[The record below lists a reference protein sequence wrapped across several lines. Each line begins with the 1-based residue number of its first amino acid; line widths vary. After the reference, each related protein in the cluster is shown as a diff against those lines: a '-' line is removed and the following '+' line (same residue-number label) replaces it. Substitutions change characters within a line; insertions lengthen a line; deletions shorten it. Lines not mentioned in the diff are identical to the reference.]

1 MTGAKALLASSVLA
15 LALNGVAQPALPDIG
30 SVIERFVQHR
40 FPSAHQHHWIINQTT
55 VEEDEVTVDLKTVVS
70 LSPQSNPI
78 EERYLLLFVK
88 GELTA
93 AQVIPLEGDPDCQ
106 KEEPNHPGKSV

>member
-1 MTGAKALLASSVLA
+1 MTGVKTLLASSILVLV
-15 LALNGVAQPALPDIG
+15 LSGIAQSALPDIG
-30 SVIERFVQHR
+30 SGIERFVQHR
-40 FPSAHQHHWIINQTT
+40 FPNAHQHHWIINQTI

-70 LSPQSNPI
+70 LAPRSNPI

-93 AQVIPLEGDPDCQ
+93 AQAIPLEADPECQ
-106 KEEPNHPGKSV
+106 KEAPSHPRRSV

>member
-1 MTGAKALLASSVLA
+1 MTGAKTLLACSMLVLA
-15 LALNGVAQPALPDIG
+15 LSGVAQSALPDMG

-40 FPSAHQHHWIINQTT
+40 FPNAHQHHWIINQTT

-70 LSPQSNPI
+70 LSPQSDPI

-106 KEEPNHPGKSV
+106 KEEPSPSGHSA